1 MARTNRSN
9 TALMVKDNAQHI
21 WLAGLGALATAGEEG
36 NRVFEDLV
44 EKGAKLE
51 KTGRARLEKVLTK
64 AQGRARSLRG
74 EAEGAIG
81 RVSAPIDAGV
91 STALNKLGIPTR
103 KEILALT
110 RRVEELTRTVQGAK
124 KQPAKRRS
132 AKKTAR
138 KAAK

>member
-36 NRVFEDLV
+36 GRVFEDLV

-51 KTGRARLEKVLTK
+51 KTGRARLEKVLSK

-110 RRVEELTRTVQGAK
+110 RRVEELTRTVQGARK
-124 KQPAKRRS
+124 APAKKRT
-132 AKKTAR
+132 AKKATRRTA
-138 KAAK
+138 K

>member
-1 MARTNRSN
+1 MARNNRSN

-132 AKKTAR
+132 AKKAAR
-138 KAAK
+138 RSAK

>member
-1 MARTNRSN
+1 MPRNTRNN
-9 TALMVKDNAQHI
+9 TAVMVRDNAQHI

-44 EKGAKLE
+44 DKGAKLE
-51 KTGRARLEKVLTK
+51 KTGRARLEKVLNK

-91 STALNKLGIPTR
+91 STALHKLGIPTR

-124 KQPAKRRS
+124 KQPAKKRTVKKAARRS
-132 AKKTAR
+132 AK
-138 KAAK
+138 

>member
-1 MARTNRSN
+1 MARNNRNN

-51 KTGRARLEKVLTK
+51 KTGRARLEKVLSK
-64 AQGRARSLRG
+64 AQGRARTLRG

-132 AKKTAR
+132 AKKATRRTA
-138 KAAK
+138 K

>member
-1 MARTNRSN
+1 MARNNRSN

-51 KTGRARLEKVLTK
+51 KTGRARLEKVLSK

-74 EAEGAIG
+74 EAEGALG

-124 KQPAKRRS
+124 KQPAKRRA
-132 AKKTAR
+132 AKKATRRTA
-138 KAAK
+138 K

>member
-1 MARTNRSN
+1 MPRN
-9 TALMVKDNAQHI
+9 TRNNTTVMVRDNAQHI

-44 EKGAKLE
+44 DKGAKLE
-51 KTGRARLEKVLTK
+51 KTGRARLEKVLNK

-91 STALNKLGIPTR
+91 STALHKLGIPTR

-110 RRVEELTRTVQGAK
+110 RRVEELTRTVQGTK

-132 AKKTAR
+132 AKKAARRTA
-138 KAAK
+138 K

>member
-1 MARTNRSN
+1 MARNNRSN

-51 KTGRARLEKVLTK
+51 KTGRARLEKVLNK

-132 AKKTAR
+132 AKKAARRTA
-138 KAAK
+138 K

>member
-1 MARTNRSN
+1 MARNNRSN

-51 KTGRARLEKVLTK
+51 KTGRARLEKVLNK

-74 EAEGAIG
+74 DAEGAIG

-91 STALNKLGIPTR
+91 SNALNKLGIPTR

-132 AKKTAR
+132 AKKAARRTA
-138 KAAK
+138 K

>member
-1 MARTNRSN
+1 
-9 TALMVKDNAQHI
+9 MVKDNAQHI

-51 KTGRARLEKVLTK
+51 KTGRARLEKVLSK

-74 EAEGAIG
+74 DAENAMG

-124 KQPAKRRS
+124 KKPAKRRA
-132 AKKTAR
+132 AKKATRRTA
-138 KAAK
+138 K

>member
-1 MARTNRSN
+1 MARNNRSN

-51 KTGRARLEKVLTK
+51 KTGRARLEKVLNK

-91 STALNKLGIPTR
+91 ATALNKLGIPTR

-132 AKKTAR
+132 AKKAARRTA
-138 KAAK
+138 K

>member
-1 MARTNRSN
+1 MARNNRSN

-51 KTGRARLEKVLTK
+51 KTGRARLEKVLNK

-74 EAEGAIG
+74 DAEGAIG

-132 AKKTAR
+132 AKKAAR
-138 KAAK
+138 RTVK

>member
-1 MARTNRSN
+1 MARNNRSN

-51 KTGRARLEKVLTK
+51 KTGRARLEKVLNK

-91 STALNKLGIPTR
+91 ATALNKLGIPTR

-110 RRVEELTRTVQGAK
+110 RRVEEPTRTVQGAK

-132 AKKTAR
+132 AKKAARRTA
-138 KAAK
+138 K

>member
-51 KTGRARLEKVLTK
+51 KTGRARLEKVLSK

-91 STALNKLGIPTR
+91 STALNRLGIPTR

-110 RRVEELTRTVQGAK
+110 RRVEELTRTVQGTK

-132 AKKTAR
+132 AKKATRRTA
-138 KAAK
+138 K

>member
-1 MARTNRSN
+1 MARNNRSN

-51 KTGRARLEKVLTK
+51 KTGRARLEKVLNK

-91 STALNKLGIPTR
+91 ATALNKLGIPTR

-110 RRVEELTRTVQGAK
+110 RRVEELTRTVQGTK

-132 AKKTAR
+132 AKKAARRTA
-138 KAAK
+138 K

>member
-1 MARTNRSN
+1 MARNNRSN

-51 KTGRARLEKVLTK
+51 KTGRARLEKVLSK

-74 EAEGAIG
+74 DAEGAIG

-124 KQPAKRRS
+124 KQPAKRRA
-132 AKKTAR
+132 AKKATRRTA
-138 KAAK
+138 K